1 MDTAAMGFARWHA
14 GWAAARDSQL
24 LDEHILVRFGGG
36 VGGSA
41 GVGGMAEIAQNDFS
55 GTSPGSRRRYSRAG
69 QQPAL
74 RGIGFH
80 HSVCGRNDSLVDGT
94 KSSIR

>member
-1 MDTAAMGFARWHA
+1 MDRAIAGYRRHGLCLVLDASGMDTAAMGFARWHA

-74 RGIGFH
+74 
-80 HSVCGRNDSLVDGT
+80 
-94 KSSIR
+94 